1 MFPLAASALFLVA
14 GCDKPQK
21 ELSERLDEAERR
33 AAEATARQVEL
44 ERQIEQQRL
53 AAEMDAIER
62 ERMEIETAR
71 IALEQSQGDAA
82 TEEAERLKRREE
94 EIARRESEA
103 AAREAELNQRASD
116 INQQGAGLSEREREL
131 AGREA
136 LTSQSVPREPAAPV
150 ADYGMFYDSL
160 SSYGS
165 WFETPD
171 YGYVWQPVV
180 VRQHVGWRPYTRGR
194 WVCTDYGWT
203 WISHEPFGWATYHYG
218 RWALLHGVGWVWVPG
233 SVWAPAWVTWRSGGD
248 FIGWAPLPPETMAW
262 RHRDWDSSVEVSFGI
277 GSSWFSFVEYRHF
290 SDPIQSH
297 CLPYQRNTTYVQQTT
312 NITHIHIHQGRV
324 VNGGPKYDELS
335 RRAGKKLPFYRLDLN
350 HRGRP
355 GRDSTAM
362 RHRFDG
368 DSLHIAAPA
377 VDAEWNAALRP
388 ARVERRLESVRVER
402 GKEPQAEIVDR
413 FRENRRQS
421 RERAERAI
429 AEAGG
434 NEKFGRKRFQI
445 LQANRRDANAE
456 AAETGSK
463 LPRPAQGPA
472 EEPDGGLA
480 IDANQDRNNRVRDEN
495 PAAIGAGQTD
505 SLIDQTDS
513 IRRSQE
519 AQEQRRQAQAM
530 EQARR
535 EDRENRRAQ
544 IDEARR
550 QQEASEQQS
559 RQQEEANRREQIE
572 EARRQQE
579 ATEQQARQQEE
590 ANRREQI
597 EEARRQQEATEQQA
611 RQQEEENR
619 RAQIEEARRQQ
630 EATEQQ
636 ARQQEEENRRA
647 QIEEARRQQET
658 AEEQARQ
665 QEEANRR
672 AQIEEARRQQEEA
685 RRMQMEE
692 ARRQQEEARRM
703 QMEEARR
710 QQEEARRMQME
721 ESRRQ
726 QEESRRM
733 QMEESRRQQEE
744 ARRMQMEE
752 VRQQQ
757 EESRRMQMEESR
769 RQQQEAIEQSRRQQE
784 DTRRNNFE

>member
-590 ANRREQI
+590 
-597 EEARRQQEATEQQA
+597 
-611 RQQEEENR
+611 ENR
-619 RAQIEEARRQQ
+619 RAQI
-630 EATEQQ
+630 
-636 ARQQEEENRRA
+636 
-647 QIEEARRQQET
+647 
-658 AEEQARQ
+658 
-665 QEEANRR
+665 
-672 AQIEEARRQQEEA
+672 
-685 RRMQMEE
+685 EE